1 MSVLQEYV
9 RALLVEE
16 AEAKAVDR
24 ALDDVLDDVIRD
36 AAPEIVRSI
45 REREVDEDID
55 EFIDGA
61 LHGSWDSALLDYRDP
76 PRVGA
81 PAEVRDEGDREE
93 VTEMYLLGYGWGW
106 DNPGKVVRGEEIPAD
121 IRREMIGYALEN
133 FESRL
138 TEEFVIDAVEKAVT
152 FVKTQMS
159 DIHHLIKQAKDR
171 FGWKIAPAIGAVEVI
186 EHFVLPK
193 VLGALHPI
201 FYGLAAVPTVEILLA
216 SALAIIKSRKPAAE
230 EVELPPGHLDW
241 YEEDQASPTAEGVVR
256 RYIREALNEGV
267 EFREVDSPLSYN
279 RGGHVKRLALCD
291 TSISEPNPR
300 RDFGF
305 NDEQEWDHYGRS
317 GRRLKKARKGRF
329 NPGVSDVCIIG
340 FLDYHSQGKTSDG
353 NNEYWYIDYMKTRGD
368 KGGQGIAS
376 KLVDEFFKRYV
387 QPGDRVHFGKMMRK
401 EIGHLK
407 DKMAEKYSDVSVIG
421 AVNF

>member
-1 MSVLQEYV
+1 MK
-9 RALLVEE
+9 AL
-16 AEAKAVDR
+16 
-24 ALDDVLDDVIRD
+24 
-36 AAPEIVRSI
+36 
-45 REREVDEDID
+45 RE
-55 EFIDGA
+55 
-61 LHGSWDSALLDYRDP
+61 
-76 PRVGA
+76 
-81 PAEVRDEGDREE
+81 
-93 VTEMYLLGYGWGW
+93 
-106 DNPGKVVRGEEIPAD
+106 
-121 IRREMIGYALEN
+121 
-133 FESRL
+133 
-138 TEEFVIDAVEKAVT
+138 
-152 FVKTQMS
+152 
-159 DIHHLIKQAKDR
+159 
-171 FGWKIAPAIGAVEVI
+171 
-186 EHFVLPK
+186 
-193 VLGALHPI
+193 
-201 FYGLAAVPTVEILLA
+201 
-216 SALAIIKSRKPAAE
+216 
-230 EVELPPGHLDW
+230 
-241 YEEDQASPTAEGVVR
+241 
-256 RYIREALNEGV
+256 YIREILAEGV

-291 TSISEPNPR
+291 TSIGVPNSG

-368 KGGQGIAS
+368 KGGQGTAS